1 MIQLRRFGS
10 SVIALIFLILHP
22 IIGLINLDKIADINL
37 SLIAM
42 GLYLVVG
49 IPAVVAYRG
58 LAIPKLHAVLNAA
71 AAVAIPILLS
81 TSISN
86 DASSTYA
93 SWFITGIAA
102 LMAVTAVRQARIM
115 AWFGLSSMIILV
127 LFIGGID
134 DLANSGILG
143 AISLLIAGHFI
154 SIGLENA
161 NIERDRH
168 LESVVS
174 AAKATAQAEASQIER
189 EARIAEV
196 LGQVGPMLTQIISKS
211 GRLSEAE
218 RQKSRLLEASLRD
231 DIRGRTLLNQRL
243 RTELTIARSRGIEA
257 VILDEGGLLDLSEPE
272 REEIR
277 DKIADALSRISE
289 GRVTIRAPKGEKWA
303 ATLVATRS
311 GTQEPDVWLR
321 FPD

>member
-1 MIQLRRFGS
+1 
-10 SVIALIFLILHP
+10 
-22 IIGLINLDKIADINL
+22 
-37 SLIAM
+37 
-42 GLYLVVG
+42 
-49 IPAVVAYRG
+49 
-58 LAIPKLHAVLNAA
+58 
-71 AAVAIPILLS
+71 
-81 TSISN
+81 
-86 DASSTYA
+86 
-93 SWFITGIAA
+93 
-102 LMAVTAVRQARIM
+102 MAVTAVRQARIM

-143 AISLLIAGHFI
+143 AISLLVAGHFI
-154 SIGLENA
+154 SIGLANA
-161 NIERDRH
+161 NLERDRH